1 MAEKSIFREAAL
13 ERLSTPDRLDQGLAI
28 VNSAGWVALAALI
41 ALIVGGS
48 IWAITIHV
56 PITVSGQGILLT
68 PGGLLEV
75 ASASRG
81 RITGIN
87 VNAGEEVK
95 VGMDVAEVV
104 QADLRAELLVP
115 QGDLKDITA
124 EREQI
129 AAF

>member
-1 MAEKSIFREAAL
+1 MAEKSIFREGAL

-28 VNSAGWVALAALI
+28 VNSAVRVAVVALI
-41 ALIVGGS
+41 ALIVGGT

-81 RITGIN
+81 RITSIH
-87 VNAGEEVK
+87 VEAGDEVK
-95 VGMDVAEVV
+95 VGMDVAEVD
-104 QADLRAELLVP
+104 QADLRAELLLRSQQTLVRDGVP
-115 QGDLKDITA
+115 AVVID
-124 EREQI
+124 
-129 AAF
+129 